1 MTIGDEL
8 NDYEMVK
15 MAGLGVAME
24 NGHPEVKRVA
34 DELTL
39 TNNENGVAHAIRKF
53 VTQPPHNS

>member
-1 MTIGDEL
+1 
-8 NDYEMVK
+8 
-15 MAGLGVAME
+15 ME